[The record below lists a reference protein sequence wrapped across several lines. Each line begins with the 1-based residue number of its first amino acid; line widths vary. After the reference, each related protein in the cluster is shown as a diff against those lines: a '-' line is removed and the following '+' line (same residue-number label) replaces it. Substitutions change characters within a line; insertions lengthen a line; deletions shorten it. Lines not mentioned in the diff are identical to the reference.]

1 MTGLGS
7 SCGACKFL
15 RRKCSSECIFAPY
28 FGYDG
33 AASHFAAVHK
43 VFGASNVSKLLLH
56 LPQHNRSDAAT
67 SISYEALARM
77 RDPIYGC
84 VAHIFALQQQVA
96 YLQEEIEILGNQIA
110 HNVTAG
116 FASSGSSSEGTN
128 NNSDHNTHNNTLD
141 SSSQLFSH
149 NGAMNCQYYQNQQEV
164 LPSQN
169 QNSTGNSSNIV
180 VGGQVGFHLHQNP
193 YSWGEENMVCNS
205 LSDPLDKLFE
215 GIEQESLGNSP
226 WLDEIPNV
234 ENFIGPQSG
243 TEPSFW

>member
-28 FGYDG
+28 FGYDE

-110 HNVTAG
+110 HNVTA
-116 FASSGSSSEGTN
+116 
-128 NNSDHNTHNNTLD
+128 D

-169 QNSTGNSSNIV
+169 QNSTGNSSDIV

-205 LSDPLDKLFE
+205 ISDPLDKLFE